1 MELKDYKN
9 VFVFAEQREGVIQ
22 SVAFELLGKAR
33 DLADTL
39 GEKVV
44 AMLLGCGI
52 QDQAQSLIEMG
63 ADEVIVVDAP
73 ELKDYLSEQYSQA
86 VGQIVTER
94 KPSIVLYGATTI
106 GRDLAPRIAS
116 RLKAGL
122 VADCTKLVVEPDEK
136 TGELEFRSTRPAFGG
151 NLMATIVCRDTRPQ
165 MSTVRPGVM
174 QKVQRQPGRQGVITA
189 FAPQFD
195 TTKFRVK
202 LVKTIKAEKNI
213 ADIGEAKILV
223 SGGRGVHNRE
233 GFDKLQAL
241 ADVLGGQVSSSR
253 AMVDNG
259 VMPHECQVGQTGK
272 TVRPQL
278 YMACGISG
286 AIQHLAGMEES
297 DFIIAINKDKYAPIF
312 SVADLGIVGDLH
324 KIVPMLTER
333 LKKEMEA

>member
-1 MELKDYKN
+1 MDKKDYKN

-44 AMLLGCGI
+44 ALLLGYGVK
-52 QDQAQSLIEMG
+52 DQAQTLVEFG
-63 ADEVIVVDAP
+63 ADEVIVVDTP
-73 ELKDYLSEQYSQA
+73 ELKDYLTEQYSQA
-86 VGQIVTER
+86 VIQIIMDR
-94 KPSIVLYGATTI
+94 KPNIVLYGATTI
-106 GRDLAPRIAS
+106 GRDLAPRLAS
-116 RLKAGL
+116 RLKTGL
-122 VADCTKLVVEPDEK
+122 TADCTKLEVLPNKDE
-136 TGELEFRSTRPAFGG
+136 ELEFRMTRPAFGG
-151 NLMATIVCRDTRPQ
+151 NLMATIICPNTRPQ

-174 QKVQRQPGRQGVITA
+174 QKIERQGGRKGVITE
-189 FAPQFD
+189 FAPNFD
-195 TTKFRVK
+195 TAKFKVK
-202 LVKTIKAEKNI
+202 VVETIKSDKSV
-213 ADIGEAKILV
+213 ADISEAKILV
-223 SGGRGVHNRE
+223 SGGRGVHDKE

-241 ADVLGGQVSSSR
+241 ADVLGGQVASSR

-272 TVRPQL
+272 TVRPNL

-297 DFIIAINKDKYAPIF
+297 DFIIAVNKDKFAPIF
-312 SVADLGIVGDLH
+312 TVADLGIVGDLH

-333 LKKEMEA
+333 IKKEIAK

>member
-1 MELKDYKN
+1 MEKKDYKN

-33 DLADTL
+33 DLADVL

-44 AMLLGCGI
+44 ALLLGSGI
-52 QDQAQSLIEMG
+52 KQQAQSLIEFG
-63 ADEVIVVDAP
+63 ADEVIVVDTP
-73 ELKDYLSEQYSQA
+73 ELKDYLSEQYSQ
-86 VGQIVTER
+86 VMYQIIEER
-94 KPSIVLYGATTI
+94 KPNIVLYGATTI
-106 GRDLAPRIAS
+106 GRDMAPRLAS

-122 VADCTKLVVEPDEK
+122 TADCTKLEIQ
-136 TGELEFRSTRPAFGG
+136 TGDDGQQDLHSTRPAFGG
-151 NLMATIVCRDTRPQ
+151 NLMATIVCPNTRPQ

-174 QKVQRQPGRQGVITA
+174 QKMERQPGRQGVVTD
-189 FAPQFD
+189 FVPKFD
-195 TTKFRVK
+195 TAKFKVK
-202 LVKTIKAEKNI
+202 LVETIKADKEI
-213 ADIGEAKILV
+213 ADISEAKILV
-223 SGGRGVHNRE
+223 SGGRGVHNKE

-241 ADVLGGQVSSSR
+241 ADVLGGQVASSR

-259 VMPHECQVGQTGK
+259 IMPHECQVGQTGK
-272 TVRPQL
+272 TVRPNL

-297 DFIIAINKDKYAPIF
+297 DFIVAINKDKFAPIF

-333 LKKEMEA
+333 LKKELEK

>member
-1 MELKDYKN
+1 MEKKDYKN

-33 DLADTL
+33 DLADDL
-39 GEKVV
+39 GQKVV
-44 AMLLGCGI
+44 ALLLGCGI
-52 QDQAQSLIEMG
+52 KDQAQTLIEYG
-63 ADEVIVVDAP
+63 ADEVIVVDTP
-73 ELKDYLSEQYSQA
+73 ELKDYLSEQYSQ
-86 VGQIVTER
+86 VMYQIIIDR
-94 KPSIVLYGATTI
+94 KPNIVLYGATTI
-106 GRDLAPRIAS
+106 GRDMAPRLAS

-122 VADCTKLVVEPDEK
+122 TADCTKLEVKPNKEE
-136 TGELEFRSTRPAFGG
+136 ELELHSTRPAFGG
-151 NLMATIVCRDTRPQ
+151 NLMATIVCPNTRPQ

-174 QKVQRQPGRQGVITA
+174 QKMERQAGRQGVVTD
-189 FAPQFD
+189 FVPKFD
-195 TTKFRVK
+195 TAKFKVK
-202 LVKTIKAEKNI
+202 LVETIKADKQI
-213 ADIGEAKILV
+213 ADISEAKILV
-223 SGGRGVHNRE
+223 SGGRGVHNKE

-241 ADVLGGQVSSSR
+241 ADVLGGQVASSR

-272 TVRPQL
+272 TVRPNL

-297 DFIIAINKDKYAPIF
+297 DFIIAINKDKFAPIF

-333 LKKEMEA
+333 LKKEMAE

>member
-151 NLMATIVCRDTRPQ
+151 NLMATIVCRRRTLPTLARP
-165 MSTVRPGVM
+165 R
-174 QKVQRQPGRQGVITA
+174 
-189 FAPQFD
+189 
-195 TTKFRVK
+195 
-202 LVKTIKAEKNI
+202 
-213 ADIGEAKILV
+213 
-223 SGGRGVHNRE
+223 
-233 GFDKLQAL
+233 
-241 ADVLGGQVSSSR
+241 SSSAVAVVSTTAKASTSCR
-253 AMVDNG
+253 HWPTYWA
-259 VMPHECQVGQTGK
+259 
-272 TVRPQL
+272 VRCPPRVPWST
-278 YMACGISG
+278 MA
-286 AIQHLAGMEES
+286 
-297 DFIIAINKDKYAPIF
+297 
-312 SVADLGIVGDLH
+312 
-324 KIVPMLTER
+324 
-333 LKKEMEA
+333 